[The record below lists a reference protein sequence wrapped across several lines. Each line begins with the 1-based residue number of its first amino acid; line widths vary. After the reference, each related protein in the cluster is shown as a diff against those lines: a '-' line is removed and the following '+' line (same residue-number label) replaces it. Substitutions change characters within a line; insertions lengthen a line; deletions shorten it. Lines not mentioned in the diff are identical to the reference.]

1 MDFSFLYSFYAWLC
15 QPKTHK
21 DCKGAAAAAVV
32 AAAITGS
39 QAGGRAHERYICAFN
54 SVVNFPL

>member
-21 DCKGAAAAAVV
+21 DCKGAAAA
-32 AAAITGS
+32 ITGS
-39 QAGGRAHERYICAFN
+39 QAGGRAYERYICAFN
-54 SVVNFPL
+54 LVVNFPL